1 MAKVLGFSINIEGT
15 ERAVETAEELRRA
28 IADVN
33 KELKKTGDVDEIKR
47 LEKELIALKGSQ
59 QDVNAQIREEI
70 KLRRIELNAVD
81 DASGSYDKLSRTLN
95 EQRKRYKD
103 LAAAGKQFTNEAI
116 DIRTEITTLDQRLK
130 QIDAS
135 VGQFQRNV
143 GGYTE
148 ALSQFFP
155 RVTQSIGG
163 VTSGFQAATGASGAL
178 NKSLGVILLAVT
190 VFNEVSAAL
199 IAAAEAGK
207 EFNEVSKRLQQ
218 VSTDTGET
226 LQDNTGTVIAL
237 SRTYQQ
243 ESREI
248 INAANAVAKEFGIS
262 FDESLTLIEAGFRKG
277 ANAQGDF
284 LDQLREYPAQFAAA
298 GGSAASFVD
307 ILIKAQNEGIY
318 SDKGIDAV
326 KEFGLRIREQTKA
339 TTTALEGAFGKKF
352 TGELFKG
359 LNDGSITTVD
369 ALKRVAG
376 GLRDTQLTAKQ
387 TQTVI
392 ADVFGGPGED
402 AGLRFLQLLA
412 DVESA
417 TDGVTEST
425 NEYESQQ
432 YALFEANQQLAQSQ
446 ARLAEF
452 TVKTGTEFE
461 LLKVGLKT
469 FLAEQAADVLKFFN
483 ELPATLAGASAALIA
498 FTKTLSFGLLGEGEN
513 PFKAYNRAYKEAI
526 KEVRA
531 ADEEAL
537 LFNEKRKQQ
546 EEAAAKDTG
555 KKVGESFAAGS
566 IAAIQKKANE
576 LQKAI
581 NEAVAG
587 SATQKRL
594 IEAYAKQQKLLE
606 DAIEKRNRFE
616 FQAGRERETQAVQQ
630 IKTLTSTLLNIEF
643 DERTQASK
651 RLLDLGKKLNDQ
663 RFRTEIKQNQDRL
676 KALTEQEKLEQQQ
689 RRDQILA
696 YIQQGVQQTFDLINA
711 LTATANQRRNEI
723 FQQQIS
729 DTEAKINDLE
739 TRAQQATGIR
749 KRFIEQSIAAEKKR
763 LEEQTKAAEAES
775 KRQRKNEKRNSIISS
790 IILGAL
796 AVTRALLTGGI
807 PLAIATGIFAAL
819 QTATIAAQ
827 PLATGGLVGISGRK
841 VNDRQNIRTRGNGDN
856 VLATVKRGEV
866 VLNQRQ
872 QSALGGPRTF
882 RSIGVPGFATGGA
895 VSPTIRAPRLPAS
908 VSPADSMAAI
918 SALDRKT
925 DAINARLDR
934 LRAYVVTDDIAR
946 DMADGEAVKIKAT
959 L

>member
-33 KELKKTGDVDEIKR
+33 KELKKTGDVEEIKR

-81 DASGSYDKLSRTLN
+81 GASGSYEKLSRTLN

-116 DIRTEITTLDQRLK
+116 DLRTEITTLDQRLK

-148 ALSQFFP
+148 ALAQFFP

-163 VTSGFQAATGASGAL
+163 LTDGFKVATGASGAF

-190 VFNEVSAAL
+190 AFNEVSAAL
-199 IAAAEAGK
+199 VAAAEGAK
-207 EFNEVSKRLQQ
+207 EFTETSKRLQQ
-218 VSTDTGET
+218 VSGETGET

-352 TGELFKG
+352 TAELFKG

-376 GLRDTQLTAKQ
+376 GLRDTELTAKQ

-417 TDGVTEST
+417 TDGVTQST

-432 YALFEANQQLAQSQ
+432 YALFVANEELAQSQ

-461 LLKVGLKT
+461 LLKVKAKT
-469 FLAEQAADVLKFFN
+469 FLADAASAVLEFFNGLPAVVAGANAALKAFLKFEN
-483 ELPATLAGASAALIA
+483 PLIA
-498 FTKTLSFGLLGEGEN
+498 YS
-513 PFKAYNRAYKEAI
+513 KAFADAI
-526 KEVRA
+526 VKVKQ

-546 EEAAAKDTG
+546 EESAAKDAGTKTG
-555 KKVGESFAAGS
+555 QAFAAGS

-587 SATQKRL
+587 SAAQKRL
-594 IEAYAKQQKLLE
+594 IDAYNAQKKLLE
-606 DAIEKRNRFE
+606 NAIAERNRLE
-616 FQAGRERETQAVQQ
+616 LQAINGQQTTVSQQINTTAKKVTDLRVTLERQTWQAVY
-630 IKTLTSTLLNIEF
+630 
-643 DERTQASK
+643 A
-651 RLLDLGKKLNDQ
+651 
-663 RFRTEIKQNQDRL
+663 
-676 KALTEQEKLEQQQ
+676 EKLKGVKKQLDADKKQAELDKLALQQ
-689 RRDQILA
+689 RRDQTLA

-711 LTATANQRRNEI
+711 LTAASNQRRNEI
-723 FQQQIS
+723 FQQQIN
-729 DTEAKINDLE
+729 DTEAKITELE

-749 KRFIEQSIAAEKKR
+749 KRFIEQSITAEKKR

-775 KRQRKNEKRNSIISS
+775 KRQRKAEKRNALISS
-790 IILGAL
+790 IIQGAL
-796 AVTRALLTGGI
+796 AVQRALAI
-807 PLAIATGIFAAL
+807 PPGPPFTIPSAIATGIFAAI

-827 PLATGGLVGISGRK
+827 PLATGGVVGISGRK

-872 QSALGGPRTF
+872 QAALGGARTF

-895 VSPTIRAPRLPAS
+895 VSPTIGAPRLPAS

>member
-163 VTSGFQAATGASGAL
+163 VTSGFRAATGASGAL

-248 INAANAVAKEFGIS
+248 INSANAVAKEFGIS
-262 FDESLTLIEAGFRKG
+262 FDESLTLIETGFRKG

-339 TTTALEGAFGKKF
+339 TTIALEGAFGKKF

-417 TDGVTEST
+417 TDNVTQST

-432 YALFEANQQLAQSQ
+432 YALFEANQELAQSQ

-452 TVKTGTEFE
+452 TVKTGAEFE
-461 LLKVGLKT
+461 LLKIKAKT
-469 FLAEQAADVLKFFN
+469 FLAEAASKVLEFFN
-483 ELPATLAGASAALIA
+483 GLPAVVAGAKAALKA
-498 FTKTLSFGLLGEGEN
+498 FFNLEN
-513 PFKAYNRAYKEAI
+513 PVVAGAKAFADAIVKVKQADDEA
-526 KEVRA
+526 V
-531 ADEEAL
+531 
-537 LFNEKRKQQ
+537 LFDASRKKQ
-546 EEAAAKDTG
+546 EEDAAKDTG
-555 KKVGESFAAGS
+555 AAVGEKFVAGS

-587 SATQKRL
+587 SAAQKRL
-594 IEAYAKQQKLLE
+594 IDAYAKQQKLLE

-630 IKTLTSTLLNIEF
+630 IQTLTSTLLNIEF

-651 RLLDLGKKLNDQ
+651 RLLDLGKKLNDE

-676 KALTEQEKLEQQQ
+676 KALNEQERLEQQQ
-689 RRDQILA
+689 RKDQTLGF
-696 YIQQGVQQTFDLINA
+696 IQQGVQQTFDLINA
-711 LTATANQRRNEI
+711 LTASANQRRNEI
-723 FQQQIS
+723 FQQQIN
-729 DTEAKINDLE
+729 DTEGRINELE
-739 TRAQQATGIR
+739 QRAQQATGIR

-775 KRQRKNEKRNSIISS
+775 KRQRKAEKRNALISS
-790 IILGAL
+790 IIQGAL
-796 AVTRALLTGGI
+796 AVQRALAI
-807 PLAIATGIFAAL
+807 PPGPPFTIPSAIATGVFAAL

-827 PLATGGLVGISGRK
+827 PLARGGVVGISGRK

-872 QSALGGPRTF
+872 QSALGGARTF

-895 VSPTIRAPRLPAS
+895 VSPSISAPRLPAS

>member
-33 KELKKTGDVDEIKR
+33 KELKKTGDVEEIKR

-59 QDVNAQIREEI
+59 QDVNSQIREEI

-81 DASGSYDKLSRTLN
+81 DASGSYEKLSRTLN

-103 LAAAGKQFTNEAI
+103 LAAAGRQYTNEAI
-116 DIRTEITTLDQRLK
+116 ELRTEITTLDQRLK

-148 ALSQFFP
+148 ALAQFFP

-163 VTSGFQAATGASGAL
+163 LTDGFKVATGASGAF

-199 IAAAEAGK
+199 VAAAEGAK
-207 EFNEVSKRLQQ
+207 EFTETSKRLQQ
-218 VSTDTGET
+218 VSGETGET

-352 TGELFKG
+352 TAELFKG

-376 GLRDTQLTAKQ
+376 GLRDTELTAKQ

-432 YALFEANQQLAQSQ
+432 YALFVANEELAQSQ
-446 ARLAEF
+446 ARLADF

-461 LLKVGLKT
+461 LLKVKAKT
-469 FLAEQAADVLKFFN
+469 FLADAASAVLEFFNGLPAVVAGANAALKAFLKFEN
-483 ELPATLAGASAALIA
+483 PLIA
-498 FTKTLSFGLLGEGEN
+498 YS
-513 PFKAYNRAYKEAI
+513 KAFADAI
-526 KEVRA
+526 VKVKQ

-546 EEAAAKDTG
+546 EEAAAKYAGTKTG
-555 KKVGESFAAGS
+555 EAFAAGS

-581 NEAVAG
+581 NEEVAG
-587 SATQKRL
+587 SAAQKRL
-594 IEAYAKQQKLLE
+594 IDAYAKQQKLLE

-616 FQAGRERETQAVQQ
+616 FQAERERETQAVQQ
-630 IKTLTSTLLNIEF
+630 IQTLTSTLLSIEF
-643 DERTQASK
+643 DERTEASK
-651 RLLDLGKKLNDQ
+651 RLLALGKRLNDE

-676 KALTEQEKLEQQQ
+676 KALSEQERLEQQQ
-689 RRDQILA
+689 RRDQTLA

-711 LTATANQRRNEI
+711 LTAASNQRRNEI
-723 FQQQIS
+723 FQQQIN
-729 DTEAKINDLE
+729 DTEAKITELE

-775 KRQRKNEKRNSIISS
+775 KRQRKAEKRAALISS
-790 IILGAL
+790 IIQGAL
-796 AVTRALLTGGI
+796 AVQRALAVPPGPPFTI
-807 PLAIATGIFAAL
+807 PSAIATGIFAAL

-827 PLATGGLVGISGRK
+827 PLATGGVVGISGRK

-872 QSALGGPRTF
+872 QAALGGPRTF

-895 VSPTIRAPRLPAS
+895 VSPAISAPRLPAS
-908 VSPADSMAAI
+908 VSASDSMAAI
-918 SALDRKT
+918 AALDRKT

>member
-81 DASGSYDKLSRTLN
+81 DASGSYEKLSRTLN

-116 DIRTEITTLDQRLK
+116 DLRTEITTLDQRLK

-148 ALSQFFP
+148 ALAQFFP

-163 VTSGFQAATGASGAL
+163 LTDGFKVATGASGAL
-178 NKSLGVILLAVT
+178 NKSLGIILLAVT

-199 IAAAEAGK
+199 ISAAEGAK
-207 EFNEVSKRLQQ
+207 EFTEASKRLQQ
-218 VSTDTGET
+218 VSGDTGET

-352 TGELFKG
+352 TAELFKG

-412 DVESA
+412 DVENA
-417 TDGVTEST
+417 TDDVTQST

-461 LLKVGLKT
+461 LLKVKAKT
-469 FLAEQAADVLKFFN
+469 FLADAAGAVLEFFN
-483 ELPATLAGASAALIA
+483 GLPAVVAGANAALKA
-498 FTKTLSFGLLGEGEN
+498 FFNLEN
-513 PFKAYNRAYKEAI
+513 PLIAYSKAFADAI
-526 KEVRA
+526 VKVKQ

-537 LFNEKRKQQ
+537 LFDAKRKKQ
-546 EEAAAKDTG
+546 EEDAAADAG
-555 KKVGESFAAGS
+555 AAVGEKFAAGS

-587 SATQKRL
+587 SAAQKRL
-594 IEAYAKQQKLLE
+594 IDAYAKQQKLLE
-606 DAIEKRNRFE
+606 EAIEKRNRFE
-616 FQAGRERETQAVQQ
+616 FQASRDRETQAVQQ
-630 IKTLTSTLLNIEF
+630 IQTLTSTLLNIEF

-651 RLLDLGKKLNDQ
+651 RLLELGKKLNDE
-663 RFRTEIKQNQDRL
+663 RFRTEIRQNQQRL
-676 KALTEQEKLEQQQ
+676 KALSEQERMEQAQ
-689 RRDQILA
+689 RRDQTLA

-711 LTATANQRRNEI
+711 LTAASNQRRNEI
-723 FQQQIS
+723 FQQQIN
-729 DTEAKINDLE
+729 DTEAKITELE
-739 TRAQQATGIR
+739 DRAQQATGIR

-775 KRQRKNEKRNSIISS
+775 KRQRKAEKRAALISS
-790 IILGAL
+790 IIQGAL
-796 AVTRALLTGGI
+796 AVQRALAVPPGPPFTI
-807 PLAIATGIFAAL
+807 PSAIATGIFAAL

-827 PLATGGLVGISGRK
+827 PLATGGVVGISGRK

-872 QSALGGPRTF
+872 QAALGGARTF

-895 VSPTIRAPRLPAS
+895 VSPTIGAPRLPAS

>member
-163 VTSGFQAATGASGAL
+163 VTSGFQAATDASGAL

-498 FTKTLSFGLLGEGEN
+498 FTKTLSFGLLGDGEN

-587 SATQKRL
+587 SAAQKRL
-594 IEAYAKQQKLLE
+594 IDAYNAQKKLLE
-606 DAIEKRNRFE
+606 NAIAERNRLE
-616 FQAGRERETQAVQQ
+616 LQAINGQQTTVSQQISTTAKKVTDLRVTLERQTWQAVY
-630 IKTLTSTLLNIEF
+630 
-643 DERTQASK
+643 A
-651 RLLDLGKKLNDQ
+651 
-663 RFRTEIKQNQDRL
+663 
-676 KALTEQEKLEQQQ
+676 EKLKGVKKQLDADKAQAELDKLALQQ
-689 RRDQILA
+689 RRDQTLA

-711 LTATANQRRNEI
+711 LTAASNQRRNEI
-723 FQQQIS
+723 FQQQIN
-729 DTEAKINDLE
+729 DTEARINDLE

-749 KRFIEQSIAAEKKR
+749 KRFIEQSIVAEKKR
-763 LEEQTKAAEAES
+763 LEEQTKAAEAEQ
-775 KRQRKNEKRNSIISS
+775 KRQRKVEKRSALISS
-790 IILGAL
+790 IIQGAL
-796 AVTRALLTGGI
+796 AVQRALAVPPGPPFTL
-807 PLAIATGIFAAL
+807 LSAIATGIFAAL

-827 PLATGGLVGISGRK
+827 LLATGGVVGISGRK

-946 DMADGEAVKIKAT
+946 DMADGEAVKSKAT